1 MPVERL
7 TSKAYADERRGA
19 IDTGRAQQWGAGAQQ
34 LEGAHTTHMTAADAF
49 GNVVAT
55 TQTIN
60 NLFGA
65 RS

>member
-1 MPVERL
+1 
-7 TSKAYADERRGA
+7 
-19 IDTGRAQQWGAGAQQ
+19 
-34 LEGAHTTHMTAADAF
+34 MTAADAF

-65 RS
+65 KILIPGLGPCRTTT